1 MLKKKFY
8 QNYVVQSKEEAF
20 VILKAHIN
28 AFYGGEC
35 DGFMNEA
42 ICNVF
47 VSEENFGKD
56 KVDNSFCFLVTEE
69 IDKVLDSWIN
79 CNNLAEVSV
88 LEGFDSLDENTIV
101 DTLYK
106 KLVGSSDLNSLYEK
120 DLEVFGDDASWYKD
134 DDSVLFVLFRKY
146 WNLEK

>member
-1 MLKKKFY
+1 MLVEIPLSSY
-8 QNYVVQSKEEAF
+8 
-20 VILKAHIN
+20 
-28 AFYGGEC
+28 
-35 DGFMNEA
+35 

-69 IDKVLDSWIN
+69 MDKVLDSWIN
-79 CNNLAEVSV
+79 CNNLAEIIS
-88 LEGFDSLDENTIV
+88 LENLEFLDEDDVV
-101 DTLYK
+101 DSLYK
-106 KLVGSSDLNSLYEK
+106 KLIGSSDLNSLYEK